1 MPTRWSARATAGP
14 AMPPPMISARLPV
27 GFVICFLLWY
37 TLSSSKHE
45 QVKNCLSHFL
55 IILIFETNRL
65 YPKGSAM
72 SSGSEERTA
81 LIESLSLAMRK
92 VIVETVLLFD
102 MLAERIGINA
112 TDMQCLNILD
122 YEGPVPAGRL
132 AELTGLTTGAI
143 TAAIDRLERAGYVQR
158 VRDPHDRR
166 RVVIEPMPQEEQ
178 EVFGTIDQIWKEL
191 CSRFSNQD
199 LTAILSFM
207 DTLYQ
212 MNRGTVAHMRKDD
225 ARPPT

>member
-1 MPTRWSARATAGP
+1 
-14 AMPPPMISARLPV
+14 
-27 GFVICFLLWY
+27 
-37 TLSSSKHE
+37 
-45 QVKNCLSHFL
+45 
-55 IILIFETNRL
+55 
-65 YPKGSAM
+65 M

-102 MLAERIGINA
+102 TLAERIGINA

-166 RVVIEPMPQEEQ
+166 RVVIQPMPQEGQ
-178 EVFGTIDQIWKEL
+178 EMFETIDQTWKDL
-191 CSRFSNQD
+191 CSRFSD
-199 LTAILSFM
+199 KELTVILSFM
-207 DTLYQ
+207 NTLYQ
-212 MNRGTVAHMRKDD
+212 MNRGTAANVRKDD
-225 ARPPT
+225 ARSPT

>member
-1 MPTRWSARATAGP
+1 
-14 AMPPPMISARLPV
+14 
-27 GFVICFLLWY
+27 
-37 TLSSSKHE
+37 
-45 QVKNCLSHFL
+45 
-55 IILIFETNRL
+55 
-65 YPKGSAM
+65 M

-81 LIESLSLAMRK
+81 LIESLSLTMRK

-102 MLAERIGINA
+102 LLAERIGVNA

-158 VRDPHDRR
+158 TRDPHDRR
-166 RVVIEPMPQEEQ
+166 RVVIQLTPQEGRA
-178 EVFGTIDQIWKEL
+178 VFGTIDQTWKEL
-191 CSRFSNQD
+191 CSRFSDQE
-199 LTAILSFM
+199 LSVMLSFM

-212 MNRGTVAHMRKDD
+212 MNRGTVARVRKDD
-225 ARPPT
+225 TPTSE

>member
-1 MPTRWSARATAGP
+1 
-14 AMPPPMISARLPV
+14 
-27 GFVICFLLWY
+27 
-37 TLSSSKHE
+37 
-45 QVKNCLSHFL
+45 
-55 IILIFETNRL
+55 
-65 YPKGSAM
+65 M

-102 MLAERIGINA
+102 LLAERIGINA

-191 CSRFSNQD
+191 CSRFSNQE